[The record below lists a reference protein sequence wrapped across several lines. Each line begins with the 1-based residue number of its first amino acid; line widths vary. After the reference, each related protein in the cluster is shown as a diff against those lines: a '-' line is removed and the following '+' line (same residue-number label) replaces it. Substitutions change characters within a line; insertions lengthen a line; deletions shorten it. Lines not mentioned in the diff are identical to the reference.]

1 MSKVKIDATFKLT
14 DFQPI
19 EGKLG
24 LNISLYLNQKDNP
37 IGNIDKY
44 LEPLKDA
51 LVHSGIIHD
60 ESQIK
65 ILHVETH
72 ESDGNSRVE
81 VHIEEI
87 DC

>member
-1 MSKVKIDATFKLT
+1 MQKVKIDATFKLT

-24 LNISLYLNQKDNP
+24 LNISLYLNQKNNS

-72 ESDGNSRVE
+72 ESDGNPRIE

>member
-1 MSKVKIDATFKLT
+1 MQKVKIDATFKLT

-65 ILHVETH
+65 ILNVEMH
-72 ESDGNSRVE
+72 EPDGNPRVE

>member
-1 MSKVKIDATFKLT
+1 MR
-14 DFQPI
+14 
-19 EGKLG
+19 GKLG

-72 ESDGNSRVE
+72 ETDGNSKVD
-81 VHIEEI
+81 VNVEEI
-87 DC
+87 D

>member
-24 LNISLYLNQKDNP
+24 LSISLYLNQKNNS

-72 ESDGNSRVE
+72 ESDGNPRIE